1 MEHNRYE
8 GYKRWPA
15 VFETTFLIYNAMVSS
30 QGRMVTLWRRKKSE
44 NGDNRGD
51 ESLVKTN

>member
-1 MEHNRYE
+1 MEYNRYE
-8 GYKRWPA
+8 GYKRCPA
-15 VFETTFLIYNAMVSS
+15 VFETFSIYNAMVSS